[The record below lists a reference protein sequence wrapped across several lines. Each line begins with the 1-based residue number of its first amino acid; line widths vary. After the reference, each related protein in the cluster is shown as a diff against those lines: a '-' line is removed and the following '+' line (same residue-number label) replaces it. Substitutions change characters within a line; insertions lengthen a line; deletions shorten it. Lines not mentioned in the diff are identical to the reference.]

1 MNTVE
6 PIRDMHLI
14 LNISD
19 YLREKNERD
28 YVLFMFGIYS
38 GLRISDIL
46 PLYVRDVRNKD
57 YIYLREKKTNKEKRF
72 IINDELK
79 KILKDYVK
87 GKKDYELLFPRS
99 KGGGQKKPIGR
110 QRVWKI
116 LNEAAEK
123 FGYTDNIGCHT
134 MRKTFGYWLYQ
145 KTRDVAT
152 IQKILN
158 HSDPSITLRY
168 IGINQDGQDKVMNSL
183 SFK

>member
-6 PIRDMHLI
+6 PIRDMNLI
-14 LNISD
+14 LNIAD
-19 YLREKNERD
+19 YLKEKNERN

-46 PLYVRDVRNKD
+46 PLHVRDVRNKD

-99 KGGGQKKPIGR
+99 KGRGQKKPIGR
-110 QRVWKI
+110 QSVWRI
-116 LNEAAEK
+116 LNDAAAK
-123 FGYTDNIGCHT
+123 FGHTDKIGCHT

-168 IGINQDGQDKVMNSL
+168 IGINQDGQDKIMNSL